1 MTFKSINTHAWFALE
16 YLWYGI
22 KKPLH
27 LPHRRVWDIC
37 SNFFALGQL
46 VLLLNLYI
54 PVFLLY
60 SFQALICYYALIIKN
75 FSILVWNS
83 GVGLRTMR
91 WDSEL
96 WGPNQSSE
104 IGLRLDSYPWEG
116 TQNNEMGVIALR
128 WESRHWGV
136 TQSSV
141 VGLRDWGVAQSSEI
155 CLSALRWEAEPRAD
169 TQSTYVGLR
178 ALKLDSDL

>member
-1 MTFKSINTHAWFALE
+1 MAFKSINTHAWFALE

-27 LPHRRVWDIC
+27 LPHPRVYDIC
-37 SNFFALGQL
+37 PNFFALGQL

-60 SFQALICYYALIIKN
+60 SFQALICYYA
-75 FSILVWNS
+75 
-83 GVGLRTMR
+83 
-91 WDSEL
+91 
-96 WGPNQSSE
+96 GPNQSSE